1 MDTITLK
8 KIDFNHPLFTQVF
21 ALREKVLRQPLGLS
35 LHNEDTSGDK
45 QDAIYVAL
53 NDHNVVGCLMAKNLS
68 EGLLKLRQMAVD
80 TSFQAHGIGRL
91 LMQYA
96 EADARKR
103 EYQKIELH
111 ARQNVQGFYERLG
124 YTAYGPEFVEVNI
137 PHIKM
142 EKFL

>member
-8 KIDFNHPLFTQVF
+8 KIDFSDPLFAQVF
-21 ALREKVLRQPLGLS
+21 VLREKVLRQPLGLS
-35 LHNEDTSGDK
+35 LHNEDTSGDVH
-45 QDAIYVAL
+45 DIIYVAIK
-53 NDHNVVGCLMAKNLS
+53 NQKVVGCLMVKNVS
-68 EGLLKLRQMAVD
+68 DGLLKLRQMAVD
-80 TSFQAHGIGRL
+80 TDFQANGIGKL

-96 EADARKR
+96 EANARES

-124 YTAYGPEFVEVNI
+124 YTAYGPGFVEVNI

>member
-1 MDTITLK
+1 MDNITLK
-8 KIDFNHPLFTQVF
+8 TIDFSDPLFAQVF

-68 EGLLKLRQMAVD
+68 DGLLKLRQMAVD
-80 TSFQAHGIGRL
+80 TDFQANGIGKL
-91 LMQYA
+91 LVQYA
-96 EADARKR
+96 EADARER

>member
-1 MDTITLK
+1 MDTISLK
-8 KIDFNHPLFTQVF
+8 KIDFSDTLFAQVF

-35 LHNEDTSGDK
+35 LYNEDTSGDQ

-53 NDHNVVGCLMAKNLS
+53 NEHKVVGCLMAKKLS
-68 EGLLKLRQMAVD
+68 DGLLKLRQMAVD
-80 TSFQAHGIGRL
+80 TDFQASGIGRL
-91 LMQYA
+91 LMQFA
-96 EADARKR
+96 ESDACNNRF
-103 EYQKIELH
+103 QKIELH

-124 YTAYGPEFVEVNI
+124 YTAYGPVFVEVNI

>member
-8 KIDFNHPLFTQVF
+8 KIDFSDPLFAQVF
-21 ALREKVLRQPLGLS
+21 VLREKVLRQPLGLS
-35 LHNEDTSGDK
+35 LHNEDTSGDVH
-45 QDAIYVAL
+45 DIIYVAIK
-53 NDHNVVGCLMAKNLS
+53 DQKVVGCLMAKNVS
-68 EGLLKLRQMAVD
+68 DGLLKLRQMAVD
-80 TSFQAHGIGRL
+80 TDFQANGIGKL

-96 EADARKR
+96 EANARES

>member
-8 KIDFNHPLFTQVF
+8 KIDFNHPLFAQVF

-35 LHNEDTSGDK
+35 LHNEDTSGDVL
-45 QDAIYVAL
+45 DLVYVAL
-53 NDHNVVGCLMAKNLS
+53 KDQKVVGCLMAKKLS
-68 EGLLKLRQMAVD
+68 DGLLKLRQMAVD
-80 TSFQAHGIGRL
+80 TDFQANGIGKL

-96 EADARKR
+96 EANARQS
-103 EYQKIELH
+103 EYEKIELH

-124 YTAYGPEFVEVNI
+124 YKAYGPVFVEVNI
-137 PHIKM
+137 PHVKM

>member
-1 MDTITLK
+1 MDNITLK
-8 KIDFNHPLFTQVF
+8 KIDFSDPLFAQVF

-45 QDAIYVAL
+45 HDAIYVAL

-68 EGLLKLRQMAVD
+68 DGLLKLRQMAVD
-80 TSFQAHGIGRL
+80 TDVQAKGIGKL
-91 LMQYA
+91 LVQYA
-96 EADARKR
+96 EADARNRGLK
-103 EYQKIELH
+103 KIELH
-111 ARQNVQGFYERLG
+111 ARQIVQGFYERLG
-124 YTAYGPEFVEVNI
+124 YTAHGPEFVEVNI